1 MPSAPV
7 PKNELARLRKLNL
20 YRILDTPSEEAF
32 DRITRLVADF
42 IDVPIALVSLVD
54 SERQWFKS
62 KQGLDASETPREIAF
77 CAHAILGNDLFVV
90 EDASKDLR
98 FLDNPLVADDPS
110 IRFYAGA
117 PLTTPDGLN
126 LGTLCAIDRTPRTL
140 TEKQARLLT
149 DLASVVVDELELR
162 IALRSAMNDVADNVS
177 RSALKNEFIS
187 MVSHELRTPLTPIK
201 GALGLL
207 THKTFSEIPEQASEL
222 VALALRNA
230 DNLLTL
236 VNDLLDFKKIEAG
249 KLEINFDITN
259 CGIILNEVC
268 ENMHALAESSGIN
281 LELSSNVDEPLVAD
295 AGRLSQ
301 VLINIISNSIK
312 FSPENGTVFASASAN
327 NRYITYRIKDSGP
340 GIPISLRDSIFEM
353 FTQAAGENKRKGTG
367 LGLAISK
374 SIVDA
379 HGGKIW
385 FDTELEKGSTFY
397 VQIPLRQTILI
408 E

>member
-1 MPSAPV
+1 M
-7 PKNELARLRKLNL
+7 
-20 YRILDTPSEEAF
+20 
-32 DRITRLVADF
+32 
-42 IDVPIALVSLVD
+42 
-54 SERQWFKS
+54 
-62 KQGLDASETPREIAF
+62 
-77 CAHAILGNDLFVV
+77 
-90 EDASKDLR
+90 
-98 FLDNPLVADDPS
+98 
-110 IRFYAGA
+110 
-117 PLTTPDGLN
+117 
-126 LGTLCAIDRTPRTL
+126 
-140 TEKQARLLT
+140 
-149 DLASVVVDELELR
+149 
-162 IALRSAMNDVADNVS
+162 
-177 RSALKNEFIS
+177 
-187 MVSHELRTPLTPIK
+187 
-201 GALGLL
+201 
-207 THKTFSEIPEQASEL
+207 
-222 VALALRNA
+222 
-230 DNLLTL
+230 
-236 VNDLLDFKKIEAG
+236 
-249 KLEINFDITN
+249 
-259 CGIILNEVC
+259 
-268 ENMHALAESSGIN
+268 
-281 LELSSNVDEPLVAD
+281 DEPLVAD